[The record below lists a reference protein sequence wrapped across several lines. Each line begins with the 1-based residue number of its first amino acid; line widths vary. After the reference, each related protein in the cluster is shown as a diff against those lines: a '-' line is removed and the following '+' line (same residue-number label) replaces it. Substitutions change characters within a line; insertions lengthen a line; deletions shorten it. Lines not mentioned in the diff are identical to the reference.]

1 MLTDHTPRTASPRS
15 HSPSKSP
22 MKSLLF
28 GENARH
34 GTRTRRP
41 ARSPRT
47 EQEEGAGDA
56 YVPRLGLSS
65 KNAFSAAPRIVSMSR
80 GASAETKVET
90 TTKPP
95 ELESMTKKFCVKC
108 GNLMGVEY
116 QFCQVSVKDRH
127 ALSVAIWTVGVRVAN
142 IPCRPLGFSDSEPNP
157 RLSLR
162 GCLSTRNAG
171 AHARSC
177 HRGRPLHLKGV
188 FQQQRPHLQIHPIG
202 AFHRHRRQLC
212 PCRTH
217 KRQMQAGSTVR

>member
-56 YVPRLGLSS
+56 HVPRLGLSS

-108 GNLMGVEY
+108 GNLMGIEY

-127 ALSVAIWTVGVRVAN
+127 ALSVAIWTVGMPVCQHSLPPA
-142 IPCRPLGFSDSEPNP
+142 GF
-157 RLSLR
+157 
-162 GCLSTRNAG
+162 
-171 AHARSC
+171 H
-177 HRGRPLHLKGV
+177 
-188 FQQQRPHLQIHPIG
+188 
-202 AFHRHRRQLC
+202 
-212 PCRTH
+212 
-217 KRQMQAGSTVR
+217 